1 MNELNSSRQSLIS
14 AQADGRLSL
23 NESEG
28 KGLLA
33 EAGIPVPKFGVAK
46 SSGEAERL
54 AAQMSPNYAV
64 KVIAEGLSHK
74 SDAGGVMLNLAHA
87 VAVGEAVRRMGSD
100 PRLSG
105 HVVEG
110 WLVEEMAPV
119 GREFMVGGL
128 NDPTFGPMVMVG
140 LGGIFVEVFED
151 ISVRM
156 CPITKMDAEEMLDE
170 LRGARIIDGIR
181 GEGPINRA
189 ALIDVMLRLGGVNGL
204 LENNI
209 DCIKEVDINPV
220 IVSGKG
226 AFAVDANFILSEITN
241 KKTVPSYSP
250 ALQLAPLDLFKPLFE
265 PETIAIVGASM
276 KGRTIANTFIRRLVD
291 FGYSGNIYPIHPKAT
306 KIEGFIAYPDLAST
320 PKIVDYAYLAIGA
333 AAIPDILG
341 NSCGR
346 VRFAQV
352 ISSGFAEVAQGTE
365 VQSELIKKAH
375 SAGVRIL
382 GPNCLGTYSPRGG
395 LTFPEAAPQELGNI
409 GVIAQSGGLS
419 TDIIKRGQ
427 WRGLRFSG
435 LVTIGN
441 SADITPTELLEYYFA
456 DPQTKAIGLY
466 LEDVKDGKV
475 FANTLRSDVTGKPVV
490 LLLGGRSTQG
500 RLAAASHTGALASD
514 YSAWQ
519 SLEKQANC
527 IIVATLNCF
536 IDVLLALQSYDLR
549 PEKPTK
555 NVTLFGNGGGS
566 SVVGADIF
574 ANEGLDVLPFKEETR
589 KKLETLNLPPGTSI
603 INPVDTPVRT
613 LQEKD
618 GWVAGEIL
626 DIIYDTAQPD
636 AIAMHLNL
644 ASFVGRGDVDPVDNL
659 LTVVEQIQAARPG
672 MAHFGLALRTDGS
685 PELDD
690 ARRMYRE
697 RARKV
702 KVPVFDEIPEMAAA
716 FSAIAQ
722 LEQKLS
728 KR

>member
-1 MNELNSSRQSLIS
+1 MYDLNFSRESLIV
-14 AQADGRLSL
+14 AQAEGRISL
-23 NESEG
+23 TESEG

-33 EAGIPVPKFGVAK
+33 EAGIPVPRFGVVGSAE
-46 SSGEAERL
+46 EAERL
-54 AAQMSPNYAV
+54 AAQMSPNYVV

-74 SDAGGVMLNLAHA
+74 SDAGGVMINLANA
-87 VAVGEAVRRMGSD
+87 DAVGEAVRQMCSD
-100 PRLSG
+100 PRLSNL
-105 HVVEG
+105 VVDG
-110 WLVEEMAPV
+110 WLVEEMAPK
-119 GREFMVGGL
+119 GREFIVGGL
-128 NDPTFGPMVMVG
+128 NDPTFGPMIMVG
-140 LGGIFVEVFED
+140 FGGIFVEMFED
-151 ISVRM
+151 ISLRM

-170 LRGARIIDGIR
+170 LKGNQIIDGIR
-181 GEGPINRA
+181 GEESIDRT
-189 ALIDVMLRLGGVNGL
+189 ALIDVMLSLGGINGL

-226 AFAVDANFILSEITN
+226 ALAVDANFILSEIVN
-241 KKTVPSYSP
+241 KKTVKSYPP
-250 ALQLAPLDLFKPLFE
+250 ALQLAPCIRFKPLFE
-265 PETIAIVGASM
+265 PDTIAIVGAST
-276 KGRTIANTFIRRLVD
+276 KSKTIANTFIRRLVD
-291 FGYSGNIYPIHPKAT
+291 FGYTGNVYPIHPKAT
-306 KIEGFIAYPDLAST
+306 KIEGFVAYPDLAST

-333 AAIPDILG
+333 AAIPDMLR
-341 NSCGR
+341 NSRGR

-352 ISSGFAEVAQGTE
+352 ISSGFAEVAEGIG
-365 VQSELIKKAH
+365 VQSELVKKAH
-375 SAGVRIL
+375 SVGVRVL

-409 GVIAQSGGLS
+409 GVISQSGGLS

-441 SADITPTELLEYYFA
+441 SADVTPAELLEYFFA
-456 DPQTKAIGLY
+456 DTQTKAIGLY

-475 FANTLRSDVTGKPVV
+475 FANILRSDVSGKPVV

-514 YSAWQ
+514 YLAWQ

-574 ANEGLDVLPFKEETR
+574 ANQGLDVLPFKEETQ
-589 KKLETLNLPPGTSI
+589 KKLEMLNLPPGTSI
-603 INPVDTPVRT
+603 VNPVDTPVKT

-690 ARRMYRE
+690 ARRIYRE

-702 KVPVFDEIPEMAAA
+702 KVPVFDEIPEMARA

-722 LEQKLS
+722 LEHKLS